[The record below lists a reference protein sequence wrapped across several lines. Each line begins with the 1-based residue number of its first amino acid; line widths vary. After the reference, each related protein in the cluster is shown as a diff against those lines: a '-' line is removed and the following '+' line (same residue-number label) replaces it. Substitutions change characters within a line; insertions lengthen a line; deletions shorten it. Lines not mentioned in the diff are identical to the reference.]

1 MSFESLKNISAV
13 AFYFASVICFV
24 LANVLKDNN
33 LSVYY
38 ILMVAG
44 IILFFLGVLKRTNA
58 NKK

>member
-24 LANVLKDNN
+24 LANVLKDSN

-38 ILMVAG
+38 VLLVVG
-44 IILFFLGVLKRTNA
+44 VILFFMGVIKRLRT
-58 NKK
+58 KQ

>member
-24 LANVLKDNN
+24 LANVLKDGN
-33 LSVYY
+33 LSFYY
-38 ILMVAG
+38 VLLVAG
-44 IILFFLGVLKRTNA
+44 IILFFLGVLKRINT

>member
-1 MSFESLKNISAV
+1 MGFESLKNISAI

-38 ILMVAG
+38 ALLVVG
-44 IILFFLGVLKRTNA
+44 IVLFFLGVFKRIRTNR
-58 NKK
+58 